1 MEKQRT
7 TSAVFDYTT
16 FLGASSSKKWT
27 FFEVFSSIA
36 PIFSVA
42 WNKSVQS
49 VSLPEERLWHHA
61 MNELS
66 TEDSD
71 ERNLIRLFAIAK
83 DEGIEE
89 LKLMMPYDLDSKQ
102 LENIS
107 KKAKA
112 RIHQS
117 AQDEFIVYL

>member
-1 MEKQRT
+1 
-7 TSAVFDYTT
+7 
-16 FLGASSSKKWT
+16 
-27 FFEVFSSIA
+27 
-36 PIFSVA
+36 
-42 WNKSVQS
+42 
-49 VSLPEERLWHHA
+49 